1 MKTLYFLL
9 ILAIAGCSKPATE
22 NNIPAA
28 TADSLETNTDKSCS
42 INQQN
47 LVPITDL
54 GTGYYRG
61 YQGGLY
67 PGGQN
72 QRSGAHLS
80 QTLSQAAQIQPL
92 NSSGQPSAN
101 GKIVLIGVG
110 ASNPRTEFEAFK
122 QQAQTSGF
130 LKSGTLIINTCIGGQ
145 GVQKMNQPSANYWQ
159 QAENTLQQAGL
170 SSQQVQAAWVE
181 TEHTGNADT
190 VFPRAPQQLMQD
202 MRTLLVTMKQKF
214 PNLKIVYLSGR
225 AFSGYAQAAAN
236 EVGKGLLYP
245 RDYYNGWAM
254 KWMVEKQINN
264 ESGYTLSE
272 IPFIT
277 MSTYLWSRGAQPRND
292 GFFLDCILDVGAD
305 GLHLTAA
312 GEQKTGQQLFQFFFS
327 DTSTAGWIR

>member
-1 MKTLYFLL
+1 MKTFYLLL
-9 ILAIAGCSKPATE
+9 IIAIAGCSKPETE
-22 NNIPAA
+22 NNTPTS
-28 TADSLETNTDKSCS
+28 TADSLETNTEKSCS

-72 QRSGAHLS
+72 QRSGAHSS
-80 QTLSQAAQIQPL
+80 QALSQAAQIQPL
-92 NSSGQPSAN
+92 NSNGQPAAN
-101 GKIVLIGVG
+101 GKVVLIGVG

-122 QQAQTSGF
+122 QQAQTSGL
-130 LKSGTLIINTCIGGQ
+130 LKSGTVLINTCIGGQ

-170 SSQQVQAAWVE
+170 STQQVQAAWVE

-202 MRTLLVTMKQKF
+202 IRTLLVTMKQKF

-225 AFSGYAQAAAN
+225 AFSGYAMAAAN

-245 RDYYNGWAM
+245 RDYYNGWTM

-277 MSTYLWSRGAQPRND
+277 MSTYLWSRGAQTRND
-292 GFFLDCILDVGAD
+292 GYFLDCMLDVGPD

-327 DTSTAGWIR
+327 DPTCTGWIR

>member
-1 MKTLYFLL
+1 MKTFYLLL
-9 ILAIAGCSKPATE
+9 IIAIAGCSKPATE
-22 NNIPAA
+22 NNTPAS
-28 TADSLETNTDKSCS
+28 TADSLETNTEKSCS

-72 QRSGAHLS
+72 QRSGAHSS
-80 QTLSQAAQIQPL
+80 QALSQAAQIQPL
-92 NSSGQPSAN
+92 NSNGQPAAN
-101 GKIVLIGVG
+101 GKVVLIGVG

-122 QQAQTSGF
+122 QQAQTSGL
-130 LKSGTLIINTCIGGQ
+130 LKSGTVLINTCIGGQ

-170 SSQQVQAAWVE
+170 STQQVQAAWVE

-225 AFSGYAQAAAN
+225 AFSGYAMAAAN

-277 MSTYLWSRGAQPRND
+277 MSTYLWSRGAQARND
-292 GFFLDCILDVGAD
+292 GYFLDCMLDVGPD

-327 DTSTAGWIR
+327 DPTCTGWIR

>member
-1 MKTLYFLL
+1 MKTFYLL
-9 ILAIAGCSKPATE
+9 LAIAVAGCSKPATE
-22 NNIPAA
+22 NNNPASPV
-28 TADSLETNTDKSCS
+28 DSTETNTEKSCS

-47 LVPITDL
+47 LLPITDL

-80 QTLSQAAQIQPL
+80 LALSQSAQIQPL
-92 NSSGQPSAN
+92 NNNGQPAAN
-101 GKIVLIGVG
+101 GKVVLIGVG

-122 QQAQTSGF
+122 QQAQSSGL
-130 LKSGTLIINTCIGGQ
+130 LKPSTAIVNTCIGGQ
-145 GVQKMNQPSANYWQ
+145 GVQKMNQASANYWQ

-170 SSQQVQAAWVE
+170 SMQQVQAAWVE

-190 VFPRAPQQLMQD
+190 VFPRAPQQLMSD

-214 PNLKIVYLSGR
+214 PQLKIVYLSGR
-225 AFSGYAQAAAN
+225 AFSGFAQAAAN

-245 RDYYNGWAM
+245 RDYYNGWTM
-254 KWMVEKQINN
+254 KWMVEKQIAN
-264 ESGYTLSE
+264 EAGYTLSD

-277 MSTYLWSRGAQPRND
+277 MSTYLWSRGANPRND
-292 GFFLDCILDVGAD
+292 GFFLDCILDVGPD

-312 GEQKTGQQLFQFFFS
+312 GEQKAGQQLYQFFFS
-327 DTSTAGWIR
+327 DPTSVGWIR

>member
-92 NSSGQPSAN
+92 NSNGQPAAN
-101 GKIVLIGVG
+101 GKVVLIGVG

-327 DTSTAGWIR
+327 DPSTAGWIR

>member
-9 ILAIAGCSKPATE
+9 IIAIAGCSKPSTE

-28 TADSLETNTDKSCS
+28 TSDSLETNTEKSCS

-80 QTLSQAAQIQPL
+80 QTLSQAAQIQTL
-92 NSSGQPSAN
+92 NSNGQPAAN
-101 GKIVLIGVG
+101 GKVVLIGVG

-122 QQAQTSGF
+122 QQSQASGL

-159 QAENTLQQAGL
+159 QADNTLQQAGL
-170 SSQQVQAAWVE
+170 STQQVQAAWVE

-292 GFFLDCILDVGAD
+292 GYFLDCMLDVGAD

-327 DTSTAGWIR
+327 DPSTAGWIR